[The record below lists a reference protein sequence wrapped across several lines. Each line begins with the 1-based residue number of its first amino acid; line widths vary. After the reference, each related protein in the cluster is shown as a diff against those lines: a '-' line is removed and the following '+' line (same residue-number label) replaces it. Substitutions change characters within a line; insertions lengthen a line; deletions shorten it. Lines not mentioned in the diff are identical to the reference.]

1 MLIRFIDSIH
11 RKSVSNI
18 CICRKLC
25 QNCICRKLCQNRQTL
40 QKPNKLFCYVVFY
53 VKILVLVR
61 ILDEFQNSNLDL
73 GPAGGPDHG
82 TLCVSSGPPLLTP
95 MRTLRSKLLLGNK
108 EKYILVVLCCFLSV
122 FRLFFQRKIF
132 RILKTLLKF

>member
-1 MLIRFIDSIH
+1 MSIVSVCCKCLASIPSQKCVKMISSQKCVKIASFSKVCQSDSFS
-11 RKSVSNI
+11 KV
-18 CICRKLC
+18 
-25 QNCICRKLCQNRQTL
+25 CQNRQTL

-61 ILDEFQNSNLDL
+61 ILDEFQKCDCDL

-95 MRTLRSKLLLGNK
+95 MRTLRSKLLLGKNHWF
-108 EKYILVVLCCFLSV
+108 YIQNGF
-122 FRLFFQRKIF
+122 
-132 RILKTLLKF
+132 